1 MRFKNKKN
9 KQFGYL
15 FFLIF
20 LIIGLWPLL
29 NSEKINLFF
38 IFISSIFLIL
48 TLINSRILTPLSNLW
63 IKLGE
68 LLGKFIAPIVM
79 GFVFFLILTPISLLL
94 RIFKKDLLKLNSK
107 SDASYWIKRDK
118 DIGSM
123 KKQF

>member
-29 NSEKINLFF
+29 NSEKMNLFF

-63 IKLGE
+63 IKFGE
-68 LLGKFIAPIVM
+68 LLGKVIAPIVM

-94 RIFKKDLLKLNSK
+94 RIFKKDLLKLNYK

>member
-63 IKLGE
+63 IKFGE
-68 LLGKFIAPIVM
+68 LLGKVIAPIVM

-94 RIFKKDLLKLNSK
+94 RIFKKDLLKLNYK

-118 DIGSM
+118 NIGSM

>member
-94 RIFKKDLLKLNSK
+94 RIFKKDLLKINSK
-107 SDASYWIKRDK
+107 SNASYWIKRDK

>member
-20 LIIGLWPLL
+20 LIIGLWPLF

-63 IKLGE
+63 IKFGE

-94 RIFKKDLLKLNSK
+94 RIFKKDLLKLKYNSY
-107 SDASYWIKRDK
+107 ASYWFKRDK

>member
-20 LIIGLWPLL
+20 LIIGLWPLI
-29 NSEKINLFF
+29 NSEKINLYF

-48 TLINSRILTPLSNLW
+48 TLTNSRILTTLSTLW
-63 IKLGE
+63 IKFGE

-94 RIFKKDLLKLNSK
+94 RIFKKDLLKLNFNNYS
-107 SDASYWIKRDK
+107 SYWVKRDK
-118 DIGSM
+118 GVGSM

>member
-20 LIIGLWPLL
+20 LIVGLWPLL
-29 NSEKINLFF
+29 NSDKINLSF
-38 IFISSIFLIL
+38 ILISSIFLIL
-48 TLINSRILTPLSNLW
+48 TLIDSKILTPLSTLW
-63 IKLGE
+63 IKFGE

-79 GFVFFLILTPISLLL
+79 GLVFFFILTPISLLL
-94 RIFKKDLLKLNSK
+94 RIFKKDLLKLDFKNYP
-107 SDASYWIKRDK
+107 SYWIKRDK
-118 DIGSM
+118 ETGSM

>member
-63 IKLGE
+63 IKFGE

-94 RIFKKDLLKLNSK
+94 RIFKKDLLKINSK
-107 SDASYWIKRDK
+107 SNASYWIKRDK

>member
-94 RIFKKDLLKLNSK
+94 RIFKKDLLKLNYK

>member
-63 IKLGE
+63 IKFGE

-107 SDASYWIKRDK
+107 SNASYWIKRDK

>member
-63 IKLGE
+63 IKFGE
-68 LLGKFIAPIVM
+68 LLGKVIAPIVM
-79 GFVFFLILTPISLLL
+79 GFIFFLILTPISLLL
-94 RIFKKDLLKLNSK
+94 RIFKKDLLKLNYK

-118 DIGSM
+118 NIGSM

>member
-63 IKLGE
+63 IKFGE
-68 LLGKFIAPIVM
+68 LLGKVIAPIVM
-79 GFVFFLILTPISLLL
+79 GFIFFLILTPISLLL
-94 RIFKKDLLKLNSK
+94 RIFKKDLLKLNYK

>member
-1 MRFKNKKN
+1 MKFKNKKN

-63 IKLGE
+63 IKFGE
-68 LLGKFIAPIVM
+68 LLGKVIAPIVM

-94 RIFKKDLLKLNSK
+94 RIFKKDLLNLNFKDYST
-107 SDASYWIKRDK
+107 YWIKRDK
-118 DIGSM
+118 DISSM
-123 KKQF
+123 KRQF

>member
-1 MRFKNKKN
+1 MKFKNKKN

-63 IKLGE
+63 IKFGE
-68 LLGKFIAPIVM
+68 LLGKVIAPIVM

-94 RIFKKDLLKLNSK
+94 RIFRKDLLKLNFNNYS
-107 SDASYWIKRDK
+107 SYWIKRDK
-118 DIGSM
+118 DMGSM

>member
-63 IKLGE
+63 IKFGE
-68 LLGKFIAPIVM
+68 LLGKVIAPIVM

-94 RIFKKDLLKLNSK
+94 RIFKKDLLKLNYK

>member
-63 IKLGE
+63 IKFGE
-68 LLGKFIAPIVM
+68 LLGKVIAPIVM

-94 RIFKKDLLKLNSK
+94 RIFKKDLLKLNFNNYT
-107 SDASYWIKRDK
+107 SYWIKRDK

>member
-63 IKLGE
+63 IKFGE
-68 LLGKFIAPIVM
+68 LLGKVIAPIVM

-94 RIFKKDLLKLNSK
+94 RIFKKDLLMLNYK

>member
-1 MRFKNKKN
+1 MN
-9 KQFGYL
+9 QA
-15 FFLIF
+15 I
-20 LIIGLWPLL
+20 
-29 NSEKINLFF
+29 EKIQKELAHVNDKKHE
-38 IFISSIFLIL
+38 
-48 TLINSRILTPLSNLW
+48 NDLW

-68 LLGKFIAPIVM
+68 LLGKVIAPIVM

-94 RIFKKDLLKLNSK
+94 RIFKKDLLKLNYK

>member
-63 IKLGE
+63 IKFGE

-94 RIFKKDLLKLNSK
+94 RIFKKDLLKLNFNNYT
-107 SDASYWIKRDK
+107 SYWIKRDK